1 MVPLALF
8 AAVVA
13 PLLICPDR
21 SDRVLSLYAA
31 RPITPLDYV
40 GARWAAFA
48 TVALAAAWAPEA
60 VLFTW
65 NVLDAEHPGSFLRDN
80 WDVVPRFL
88 AAGALV
94 AVVLTTL
101 ALLVASFA
109 TRRAY
114 ASVAMLA
121 VIFIGS
127 AIGGIAE
134 DNFSGGAA
142 DAVSLVGLPQ
152 AMTDAVRW
160 IFDDEVDRP
169 VSGGVALLWLLGLTI
184 VLAAW
189 LVRRTNRLVR
199 GMSAS
204 PEPTIVVDGVSKW
217 FSGVVAVSDVSLVV
231 EPGVTALLGP
241 NGAGKTTLLRAIG
254 GLTQPSQGTVTVF
267 GERMRRNPELYRRI
281 GYMPEHE
288 SVYDFLTG
296 RQFVELGARLQGVED
311 VAGASSRAIEI
322 VDLAEHQDRKLGG
335 YSRGMRQRMRLAA
348 TLVHDPP
355 LLVLDEPL
363 SGTDPAQRLHLR
375 DVIRA
380 LAAEGRTIL
389 VSSHILEEVDEL
401 ADRIHLMVSGKLAAS
416 GDYRAIRQKL
426 DDRPFLVRVDCADPR
441 ALAAGL
447 VRVEAVESVEITG
460 TTGVRVRSRDVSS
473 LQRALP
479 AVARDRGVRLTRV
492 EPLDDSLESVFEYL
506 ASGSGR

>member
-1 MVPLALF
+1 MSSRPAEVFDLGYRGYEGERTGRWARRDAIWRDGIRISLGLGRGVGAKVAPWLLLALALVPMVVLVVVAAFVGPATNPDDFELPSYADYYGWAMVPLALF

-40 GARWAAFA
+40 GARWSAFA
-48 TVALAAAWAPEA
+48 TVALTAAWAPEA

-80 WDVVPRFL
+80 WEVVPRFL

-94 AVVLTTL
+94 ATVLTTL
-101 ALLVASFA
+101 ALLVSSFA

-152 AMTDAVRW
+152 ATTDAVRW

-199 GMSAS
+199 G
-204 PEPTIVVDGVSKW
+204 
-217 FSGVVAVSDVSLVV
+217 
-231 EPGVTALLGP
+231 
-241 NGAGKTTLLRAIG
+241 
-254 GLTQPSQGTVTVF
+254 
-267 GERMRRNPELYRRI
+267 
-281 GYMPEHE
+281 
-288 SVYDFLTG
+288 
-296 RQFVELGARLQGVED
+296 
-311 VAGASSRAIEI
+311 
-322 VDLAEHQDRKLGG
+322 
-335 YSRGMRQRMRLAA
+335 
-348 TLVHDPP
+348 
-355 LLVLDEPL
+355 
-363 SGTDPAQRLHLR
+363 
-375 DVIRA
+375 
-380 LAAEGRTIL
+380 
-389 VSSHILEEVDEL
+389 
-401 ADRIHLMVSGKLAAS
+401 
-416 GDYRAIRQKL
+416 
-426 DDRPFLVRVDCADPR
+426 
-441 ALAAGL
+441 
-447 VRVEAVESVEITG
+447 
-460 TTGVRVRSRDVSS
+460 
-473 LQRALP
+473 
-479 AVARDRGVRLTRV
+479 
-492 EPLDDSLESVFEYL
+492 
-506 ASGSGR
+506 